1 MRKLALLA
9 SWAIV
14 LGMSGMSRADEPAAG
29 AKRTAKPGT
38 TVPAPRVVPAVPKGA
53 TKSATTETPAGK
65 ATSALFRAIGEAL
78 SPSAAPAATPAAA
91 PAVIALD
98 GVAPDALQVAP
109 PEATH
114 QLFKAVKVSGERG
127 ATLQT
132 LAATSEGNVVCLI
145 GPSRYAPVGQSE
157 SPTAPKS
164 EVRMFDRDGKELR
177 RWSVAFT
184 GQSVAVGPGGE
195 IFVAGDGRVA
205 KFSADGKLDVET
217 EIPHIQELLKDNKS
231 LEQQARDQNKSTLE
245 SYEET
250 IRNMKQQ
257 IEAIEKSAKEGG
269 TARNA
274 ANPTGDRRQEL
285 MLLKAQVQAYENALQ
300 SVKNQDLKNTIRSIT
315 SRMRVING
323 LSVTE
328 KEVYVMCGETK
339 GYGYSLWRM
348 NLALTKSEKVLSRLS
363 GCCGQMDVQVR
374 GDQIVIAENTRHR
387 VARYGLDG
395 TLADSFGA
403 RSRESIGAKF
413 GGCCNPMNCRI
424 MDNGDIYTAESEGVI
439 KKFNAQGEFV
449 ALIGVV
455 RLTGGCKNVAVAAT
469 PQGER
474 VFFCDQPGSQF
485 VILEAKPAAE
495 TAAGGS

>member
-14 LGMSGMSRADEPAAG
+14 LGMSGMSGADEPALE
-29 AKRTAKPGT
+29 AKRTAKPAS
-38 TVPAPRVVPAVPKGA
+38 TVPATRVVPAVPKGA
-53 TKSATTETPAGK
+53 AKPATTESPAGQ

-78 SPSAAPAATPAAA
+78 SPRTAPAATPA
-91 PAVIALD
+91 VITLEGA
-98 GVAPDALQVAP
+98 APDAPQAAP
-109 PEATH
+109 PESTH
-114 QLFKAVKVSGERG
+114 QLLKAVKVSGERG

-132 LAATSEGNVVCLI
+132 LAATPEGNVVCLL
-145 GPSRYAPVGQSE
+145 GPSRYAPVGQSA
-157 SPTAPKS
+157 SPLSPKS
-164 EVRMFDRDGKELR
+164 EVRLFDRDGKELR

-217 EIPHIQELLKDNKS
+217 EVPHIQDLLKDNAA
-231 LEQQARDQNKSTLE
+231 LEQQAREQIKSTLE

-257 IEAIEKSAKEGG
+257 IETIEKSVKEKG
-269 TARNA
+269 AERNA
-274 ANPTGDRRQEL
+274 ANPNGDRRQEL
-285 MLLKAQVQAYENALQ
+285 SLLKSQVQAYENALK
-300 SVKNQDLKNTIRSIT
+300 STKGQDLKDTIRSIT
-315 SRMRVING
+315 SRMRIING

-328 KEVYVMCGETK
+328 KDVYVMCGETK

-348 NLALTKSEKVLSRLS
+348 NSALTKSEKVLSRLS

-403 RSRESIGAKF
+403 RNRESIGAKF

-439 KKFNAQGEFV
+439 KKFNSQGEFV